1 MNYPRELTETY
12 EIYEAI
18 GEGGGGIVYRAVH
31 RRLQKEVVLK
41 KIKGSASSI
50 QDFRTE
56 VDILKN
62 LRHSYLPQVIDFIES
77 PEGIY
82 TVMDFIPG
90 KSLQKMLDEKYKF
103 TEKEVIKYARQI
115 CEALAYLHKQTP
127 PIIHGDIKPDN
138 IMITP
143 SGNVCLI
150 DFNISGVLEGQSA
163 VTMGYTPGYS
173 SPEQVQA
180 FEEMKRRFASG
191 QMGKSDFKQQKPTY
205 ERTVLLEEEQPSYAK
220 TVLIDENEPVYEK
233 TVLLEEL
240 EQQKAAYAEAA
251 ASKERGV
258 KGEKVLAE
266 NKAAISMDAR
276 SDVYSLGATLYTLLT
291 GKLVNPASKKLN
303 ISKVSD
309 GCLIILAKALDKN
322 PSKRY
327 ANAEEM
333 LQAVLKV
340 NEKDKR
346 YRRLILR
353 QEFAIVIYIA
363 MIAASVYLMV
373 EGKRVIGIEREQR
386 YEQLI
391 GILEEGVENELSLT
405 EFDESFEEAI
415 SIEPK
420 DVSPY
425 YAKAYYL
432 YETEGVKSAL
442 KYMEQ
447 VMELYLTGSRE
458 VFGNLYYLYAECN
471 FQVEEY
477 GKAYWAYS
485 EAINYQPGN
494 PLLYRDCAI
503 SLVYLGRISEAE
515 MLLEKAKEKG
525 IQQTDINMVRGEIA
539 RMSGAYEEALKCF
552 EHVIADAQDE
562 YLLQRA
568 YVMASKAYIGI
579 GTVEALQKDVIC
591 LNEAMTRL
599 SATNRMLI
607 YEALAQV
614 YINLGEMTGE
624 NSWYENAIA
633 TLNEVIKMGW
643 DSYLTH
649 SNIVVLYQRIGN
661 YEAAKANAMK
671 MSERYPEHYVSY
683 MRLAFAEIELQN
695 RKTEDSRDYGLFV
708 SYYKQAKEYVKKQL
722 SGNVTDN
729 EMLLLENVYRQ
740 LVDGGWITE

>member
-12 EIYEAI
+12 DIYEAI
-18 GEGGGGIVYRAVH
+18 GEGGGGIVYRAMH

-90 KSLQKMLDEKYKF
+90 KSLQKMLDEKHKF
-103 TEKEVIKYARQI
+103 TEKEVIKYAGQI
-115 CEALAYLHKQTP
+115 CEALGYLHRQNP
-127 PIIHGDIKPDN
+127 PIVHGDIKPDN

-150 DFNISGVLEGQSA
+150 DFNISGVLEGQGA

-173 SPEQVQA
+173 SPEQMQA
-180 FEEMKRRFASG
+180 FEEMKRRLASG
-191 QMGKSDFKQQKPTY
+191 QMTRNDFRPQQPVN
-205 ERTVLLEEEQPSYAK
+205 ERTVLLEQPQGHAK
-220 TVLIDENEPVYEK
+220 TELLDGSQPVYEK
-233 TVLLEEL
+233 TMLLEEF
-240 EQQKAAYAEAA
+240 EQQQNAYAQAA
-251 ASKERGV
+251 AT
-258 KGEKVLAE
+258 AE
-266 NKAAISMDAR
+266 QPSAKRQKQFQNQSAISIDAR

-309 GCLIILAKALDKN
+309 GCLIILAKALEKN

-333 LQAVLKV
+333 LQAVLRV

-353 QEFAIVIYIA
+353 QELAIVFYIA
-363 MIAASVYLMV
+363 LIAVSSYLMV

-391 GILEEGVENELSLT
+391 GILEEGVENELSLP
-405 EFDESFEEAI
+405 EFDESYEEAI
-415 SIEPK
+415 SMQPK
-420 DVSPY
+420 DVAPY

-442 KYMEQ
+442 KYLEP
-447 VMELYLTGSRE
+447 VMELSLTGSKE

-471 FQVEEY
+471 FQTEEY
-477 GKAYWAYS
+477 GRAHWAYT
-485 EAINYQPGN
+485 EAMEYQSDN

-503 SLVYLGRISEAE
+503 SLVYLGRVSEAE
-515 MLLEKAKEKG
+515 ELLAEAKEKG
-525 IQQTDINMVRGEIA
+525 MQQTDINMVRGEIA
-539 RMSGAYEEALKCF
+539 RMSGAYAEALSCF
-552 EHVIADAQDE
+552 EQVIANAQDE

-568 YVMASKAYIGI
+568 YIMASKAYGGI
-579 GTVEALQKDVIC
+579 GTVEALQSDVIW
-591 LNEAMTRL
+591 LKEATQKL
-599 SATNRMLI
+599 STNNRMLI
-607 YEALAQV
+607 YESLVQD
-614 YINLGEMTGE
+614 YIRLGEMTGE
-624 NSWYENAIA
+624 NSNYESAIV
-633 TLNEVIKMGW
+633 TLNEIITMGW

-649 SNIVVLYQRIGN
+649 SNVVVLYQRMGN
-661 YEAAKANAMK
+661 YEEAKISAVK
-671 MSERYPEHYVSY
+671 MAERYPEHYVSY
-683 MRLAFAEIELQN
+683 MRLAFTEIELQN
-695 RKTEDSRDYGLFV
+695 RAAEDGRDYGQFV
-708 SYYKQAKEYVKKQL
+708 TYYKQAKEYAKKQL

-729 EMLLLENVYRQ
+729 EMLLLENAYRQ

>member
-12 EIYEAI
+12 DIYEAI

-103 TEKEVIKYARQI
+103 TEKEVIKYAGQI
-115 CEALAYLHKQTP
+115 CEALGYLHKQNP

-150 DFNISGVLEGQSA
+150 DFNISGVLEGQGA

-173 SPEQVQA
+173 SPEQMQA
-180 FEEMKRRFASG
+180 FEEMKRRLASG
-191 QMGKSDFKQQKPTY
+191 QMTRNDFKPKQPVHERTVLLEQPEGYAKTELLDGNQPVY
-205 ERTVLLEEEQPSYAK
+205 ERTVLLEELAQQQNPYAQAAATMEQPSAK
-220 TVLIDENEPVYEK
+220 R
-233 TVLLEEL
+233 
-240 EQQKAAYAEAA
+240 QKQFQNQSE
-251 ASKERGV
+251 
-258 KGEKVLAE
+258 
-266 NKAAISMDAR
+266 ISIDAR

-291 GKLVNPASKKLN
+291 GKLVNPESKKLN

-309 GCLIILAKALDKN
+309 GCLIILAKALEKN

-333 LQAVLKV
+333 LQAVLRV

-353 QEFAIVIYIA
+353 QELAIVFYIA
-363 MIAASVYLMV
+363 LIAVSSYLIV
-373 EGKRVIGIEREQR
+373 EGKRVIGIERGQR

-391 GILEEGVENELSLT
+391 GILEEGVENELSLP
-405 EFDESFEEAI
+405 EFDESYEEAI
-415 SIEPK
+415 SMQPK
-420 DVSPY
+420 DVAPY
-425 YAKAYYL
+425 YARAYYL

-442 KYMEQ
+442 KYLEQ
-447 VMELYLTGSRE
+447 VMELSLTGSKE

-471 FQVEEY
+471 FRIEEY
-477 GKAYWAYS
+477 GRAHWAYT
-485 EAINYQPGN
+485 EAMEYQSDN
-494 PLLYRDCAI
+494 PLVYRDCAI

-515 MLLEKAKEKG
+515 ELLIEAKDKG
-525 IQQTDINMVRGEIA
+525 MQQTDINMVRGEIA

-552 EHVIADAQDE
+552 AQVIANAQDE

-568 YVMASKAYIGI
+568 YIMASKAYAGI
-579 GTVEALQKDVIC
+579 GTVEALQNDVIW
-591 LNEAMTRL
+591 LEEAIQKL
-599 SATNRMLI
+599 STNNRMLI
-607 YEALAQV
+607 YESLVQD
-614 YINLGEMTGE
+614 YIRLGEMTGE
-624 NSWYENAIA
+624 NSCYENAIA

-643 DSYLTH
+643 DSYLTY
-649 SNIVVLYQRIGN
+649 SNVVVLYQRMGN
-661 YEAAKANAMK
+661 YEEAKISAVK
-671 MSERYPEHYVSY
+671 MAERYPEHYVSY
-683 MRLAFAEIELQN
+683 MRLAFSEVELQN
-695 RKTEDSRDYGLFV
+695 RAAEDSRDYGQFV
-708 SYYKQAKEYVKKQL
+708 TYYKQAKEYAKKQL

-729 EMLLLENVYRQ
+729 EMLLLENAYRQ
-740 LVDGGWITE
+740 LVDGGWVTE